1 VWNLRTPGASVR
13 FPSTFHSSSLGV
25 PRASLHVA
33 TCLVAEGERTII
45 DGLKL
50 TISGEELRTLLEDR
64 IAEHNGAAD
73 HWRREQARTPESQT
87 DQAPLL
93 PDHMCEHEEE
103 RHVWRAE
110 VLEFIRN
117 HVDPQE
123 TYRLSAAELEF
134 GELLP
139 SKPGSIEQ
147 EDYEERTA
155 VGFQLERLTKRLGEI
170 VCRAPVSVE
179 DWVPPG
185 YKSTRV
191 DVEVG
196 SETIQI
202 EQIEPADEAQ

>member
-1 VWNLRTPGASVR
+1 MVARVR
-13 FPSTFHSSSLGV
+13 HAACAHRWDKLLDLCAYVEPRQLFGICVLQTRRSGFPRHF
-25 PRASLHVA
+25 VA
-33 TCLVAEGERTII
+33 
-45 DGLKL
+45 
-50 TISGEELRTLLEDR
+50 
-64 IAEHNGAAD
+64 
-73 HWRREQARTPESQT
+73 QT
-87 DQAPLL
+87 
-93 PDHMCEHEEE
+93 
-103 RHVWRAE
+103 
-110 VLEFIRN
+110 
-117 HVDPQE
+117 
-123 TYRLSAAELEF
+123 LEF

-170 VCRAPVSVE
+170 GCRAPDATE

-185 YKSTRV
+185 YKATRV

>member
-1 VWNLRTPGASVR
+1 M
-13 FPSTFHSSSLGV
+13 
-25 PRASLHVA
+25 
-33 TCLVAEGERTII
+33 I

-50 TISGEELRTLLEDR
+50 TFSGEELRTLLEDR
-64 IAEHNGAAD
+64 IADHNGAAD

-87 DQAPLL
+87 DEAPLL

-123 TYRLSAAELEF
+123 TYRLSAADLEF

-170 VCRAPVSVE
+170 GCRAPVSTE

>member
-1 VWNLRTPGASVR
+1 M
-13 FPSTFHSSSLGV
+13 
-25 PRASLHVA
+25 
-33 TCLVAEGERTII
+33 I

-50 TISGEELRTLLEDR
+50 RFSGEELRTLLEDR
-64 IAEHNGAAD
+64 IADHHGAAD
-73 HWRREQARTPESQT
+73 HWRREQARTSESQT
-87 DQAPLL
+87 DDAPLL

-123 TYRLSAAELEF
+123 TYRLSAADLEF

-170 VCRAPVSVE
+170 GCHAAIPTE
-179 DWVPPG
+179 AYEPPPG
-185 YKSTRV
+185 FKVTRV
-191 DVEVG
+191 DVEG
-196 SETIQI
+196 GPEIIQF
-202 EQIEPADEAQ
+202 ERTDEAE